1 MLYEFLIHVCIIYYY
16 EYDYAIFCNSIIM
29 ISNLHIVVFKKNAK
43 LDFLTLKAYNST
55 TTSVR
60 IMILYLI

>member
-1 MLYEFLIHVCIIYYY
+1 MNDIQ
-16 EYDYAIFCNSIIM
+16 NSFHTVA
-29 ISNLHIVVFKKNAK
+29 SKRNAK

-60 IMILYLI
+60 VMILYLI